1 MMSKSNNMVSRAIVF
16 ATFHHNGQM
25 RKFGVNEPFIFH
37 PLRVMIQM
45 DTDVERVVAVL
56 HDVLEDT
63 EATAVDVEKE
73 FPLGH
78 PDHDDIYNALLAITK
93 YPDEVY
99 ADYIERVKEYPLAA
113 RVKRVDIID
122 NMAHGGPE
130 LPESLRRR
138 WEKTLKN
145 LDGEEQE
152 VHWEAYRKG

>member
-1 MMSKSNNMVSRAIVF
+1 MTDSKMVSRAIVF

-37 PLRVMIQM
+37 PLRVMMKM

-63 EATAVDVEKE
+63 KATVEDFERE

-78 PDHDDIYNALLAITK
+78 PDHDDIYNALLAITR

-99 ADYIERVKEYPLAA
+99 ADYIDRVMKYPLAV
-113 RVKRVDIID
+113 RVKTQDVID
-122 NMAHGGPE
+122 NMTHGGPE

-138 WEKTLKN
+138 WEKTLKR
-145 LDGEEQE
+145 LAAED
-152 VHWEAYRKG
+152 HWKAYRK